1 MEPLKITKPSS
12 NEMNKPVLGKNL
24 QMENSMVYPMY
35 ANPKTVKRCNTAKP
49 HANSL
54 MPIDENTEIYSG
66 DCKRSRNWFE
76 VKVIFFF
83 ESN

>member
-1 MEPLKITKPSS
+1 
-12 NEMNKPVLGKNL
+12 MNKPVLGKNL
-24 QMENSMVYPMY
+24 QMENSIVYPMY

-76 VKVIFFF
+76 VQISNTKCFLFWVKVNH
-83 ESN
+83 EKEL